1 MKRLLV
7 TGGSG
12 FIGSNFILFL
22 MERYSDYRIYN
33 LDLLTYAGNQENLRA
48 LTNVPNYYF
57 IQGDIADKSV
67 VRKVMAEGIDTVVH
81 FAAESHVD
89 RSITEPDRFV
99 KTNLVGTYTLLEE
112 AKQAG
117 IEKFIHISTDEV
129 YGSLGSTGYF
139 TETSPISPNSPYSA
153 TKAGSDLLAR
163 SYYET
168 YRLPVVI
175 SRCSNNYGP
184 CQNTEK
190 LIPLIITNAL
200 LDKAIPVYGD
210 GLNIRDWLYVEDH
223 CRAIDL
229 LIHQGIPGE
238 VYNIGGNNEFTNLE
252 VACRILEVLGKPTT
266 LLQFV
271 KDRLGHDR
279 RYAIEASKIMN
290 TLGWKARYSF
300 AKGLAET
307 IEWYMEHSVWWSKG
321 DRR

>member
-22 MERYSDYRIYN
+22 MERYADYRIYN
-33 LDLLTYAGNQENLRA
+33 LDLLTYAGNQENLRELA
-48 LTNVPNYYF
+48 NVPNYYF
-57 IQGDIADKSV
+57 IQGDIADKSI
-67 VRKVMAEGIDTVVH
+67 VRSVMAEGIDTVVH

-89 RSITEPDRFV
+89 RSILEPERFV
-99 KTNLVGTYTLLEE
+99 KTNLVGTHTLLEE
-112 AKQAG
+112 AKQHG

-129 YGSLGSTGYF
+129 YGSLGPSGYF
-139 TETSPISPNSPYSA
+139 TENSPIAPNSPYSA

-168 YRLPVVI
+168 YELPVVI

-200 LDKAIPVYGD
+200 LNKEIPVYGD

-238 VYNIGGNNEFTNLE
+238 VYNIGGNNEFTNLDI
-252 VACRILEVLGKPTT
+252 AYRILDVLGKPAT
-266 LLQFV
+266 LLKFV
-271 KDRLGHDR
+271 TDRLGHDR
-279 RYAIEASKIMN
+279 RYAIDASKI
-290 TLGWKARYSF
+290 THHLGWRAHHSF
-300 AKGLAET
+300 AKGLAQT
-307 IEWYMEHSVWWSKG
+307 IEWYMEHPAWFGQG
-321 DRR
+321 DRH